1 MLVQIGQDMVTT
13 EQQIRAHSSQTRR
26 TVELQRLV
34 PEYELTQEKNLCKRL
49 SITTDARKLIKTVDM
64 KSVQELRFVTK
75 AEKPV
80 EDTLAAITMIL
91 KSPTADITW
100 QEGAKRQLANLDR
113 FIEETQLFDKTSLT
127 EEHINLISAIIDNV
141 QVENA
146 SLNLTSYYNAILT
159 FYKWVKR
166 ISQYHTLLLKKVRPI
181 RQKYKEIEEDVLG
194 QDQKLILLDS
204 IRSRLKDLLQNFEE
218 ATVDKKDQEET
229 VAMKENQLKTAS
241 ELNQILSRE
250 VERTSRIFE
259 TSVERQST
267 LNVYLKN
274 VHQSS
279 FSTVFKQIRFKGQHN
294 IVISKDAFIDLIY
307 LGARLQH
314 YDCLLEGNVSLS
326 NLLYKNSNNYIREI
340 IGEELT
346 VVCGSTLIQSISVYQ
361 QIFEQS
367 TFTLQWTRN
376 FPQITLNL
384 MKNLIE
390 MTFSTHSPLVT
401 KLLNELF
408 QQISSKSTIKLNEY
422 QFEIQVNLIF
432 NCFYQINIQ
441 K

>member
-267 LNVYLKN
+267 LNGTCTIVSAFLTYLDPYIWIST
-274 VHQSS
+274 SS
-279 FSTVFKQIRFKGQHN
+279 VLNQCQ
-294 IVISKDAFIDLIY
+294 
-307 LGARLQH
+307 
-314 YDCLLEGNVSLS
+314 
-326 NLLYKNSNNYIREI
+326 
-340 IGEELT
+340 GEELT